1 MRETLRPSLQPLFP
15 WKDLR
20 RLIVTL
26 ILLNIFFLLLLS
38 WHLSDLRL
46 LMAGKVS
53 SFFRWQVVS
62 VLVMVVL
69 VGGGNFIFF
78 SHLIRKLYLLKTQA
92 ERTER
97 LAYIGTLAGGLAHEI
112 HNPLNSLSVNLQ
124 LLEEEFHSL
133 PSTEGKNIVHTLRQE
148 IGRLEEILTEFLRFT
163 RPPALHLEAK
173 DINRIV
179 NDVLKFIEPE
189 SRFANISI
197 VRNFAPDLPPVLV
210 DEKQIKQVLF
220 NLILNANQAMP
231 QGGVLSISTRR
242 NSQPIQGKEVSI
254 VSSSTSH
261 HREHWILVE
270 IGDTGCGIAEKDRN
284 RIFELFYSTKKGGA
298 GLGLSIVQRIIED
311 HGGKIYLHS
320 TEGKG
325 TIFTLALPQ
334 AKEGSKH

>member
-1 MRETLRPSLQPLFP
+1 MKGASRPSLQPIFP

-20 RLIVTL
+20 RLLVSLIVF
-26 ILLNIFFLLLLS
+26 NIFFLLLLS

-46 LMAGKVS
+46 LIAGKIS
-53 SFFRWQVVS
+53 SFFRWQVIS
-62 VLVMVVL
+62 ILVTVIF
-69 VGGGNFIFF
+69 VGVGNFLVF
-78 SHLIRKLYLLKTQA
+78 SHLIRKLYSVKTQA
-92 ERTER
+92 ERAER

-112 HNPLNSLSVNLQ
+112 RNPLNSLSVNLQ
-124 LLEEEFHSL
+124 LLEEELRSL
-133 PSTEGKNIVHTLRQE
+133 SLTPGKNIVHALHQE

-163 RPPALHLEAK
+163 RPPTLQLEAK

-189 SRFANISI
+189 SRLANISI
-197 VRNFAPDLPPVLV
+197 VRNFAPDLPPVLI

-231 QGGVLSISTRR
+231 QGGILSISTRK
-242 NSQPIQGKEVSI
+242 NTQQIQGEDVSI
-254 VSSSTSH
+254 TRGSISH
-261 HREHWILVE
+261 HREHWVLVE
-270 IGDTGCGIAEKDRN
+270 VADTGCGIAEKDRN
-284 RIFELFYSTKKGGA
+284 RIFELFYSAKKGGT

-320 TEGKG
+320 AEGKG
-325 TIFTLALPQ
+325 TIFTLALRE